1 MKAIV
6 PGSFDPVTTGHIDII
21 ERAAKVFD
29 EVIVAVAVNLEKAD
43 TFSMEERIE
52 FLRDGCG
59 HLQNVR
65 VDWFNGLLVDYVE
78 KHDARVVIKGLRAIS
93 DFEFELQ
100 MALMN
105 KRLNEKVE
113 TLFMMT
119 SAEHS
124 FLSSSLVKELAA
136 FGAPLKGLVSPL
148 VEQRLIER
156 MKKIKREVAG

>member
-1 MKAIV
+1 MKVIY
-6 PGSFDPVTTGHIDII
+6 PGSFDPVTAGHIDII
-21 ERAAKVFD
+21 ERAASVFS
-29 EVIVAVAVNLEKAD
+29 EVVVAVAVNLEKSE
-43 TFSMEERIE
+43 TFSLEQRAE

-59 HLQNVR
+59 HLANVR
-65 VDWFNGLLVDYVE
+65 VDWFKGLLVDYVE
-78 KHDARVVIKGLRAIS
+78 KQGARVVIKGLRAIS

-105 KRLNEKVE
+105 KRLNESVE

-124 FLSSSLVKELAA
+124 FLSSGLVKELAV

-148 VEQRLIER
+148 VEQRLIEK
-156 MKKIKREVAG
+156 MKEPNGEVAG